1 MKFSFEKE
9 ALEVLRDFEHDE
21 KFFQRNLQRIRI
33 GQAAIK
39 VNQMQRVSQIKK
51 EMFNVDLKAGTFETK
66 DIIVVSNLKD
76 ATQGI
81 ANKPK

>member
-9 ALEVLRDFEHDE
+9 TLEVLRDFEHDE
-21 KFFQRNLQRIRI
+21 KFFQRNLMRIRI

-51 EMFNVDLKAGTFETK
+51 EMFNVDLEAGTFETK
-66 DIIVVSNLKD
+66 DIIVAKNIKD

-81 ANKPK
+81 ADKPK